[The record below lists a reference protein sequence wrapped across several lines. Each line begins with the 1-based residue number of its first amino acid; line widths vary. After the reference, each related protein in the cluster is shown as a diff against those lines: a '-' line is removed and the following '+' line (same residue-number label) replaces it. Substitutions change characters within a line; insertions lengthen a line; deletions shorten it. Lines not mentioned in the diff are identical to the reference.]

1 MLTREKCAKLT
12 IPDEPFS
19 GLGRDEMKEML
30 SDEGYDED
38 EFEDELG
45 EEEAEQ
51 LEDPVL
57 PAGAAACG
65 EFRQDIPR
73 IGKSNSISPNF
84 WHYVKGFEA
93 WILNIELFE
102 SSDGENI
109 VSSIRQDVVGSI
121 SLFYG
126 WGFSLFYKVLLVLQ
140 KNSRLSLF

>member
-102 SSDGENI
+102 SSDGVPIFKTEFYLHI
-109 VSSIRQDVVGSI
+109 FD
-121 SLFYG
+121 LFRSEER
-126 WGFSLFYKVLLVLQ
+126 WKTFIAIQ
-140 KNSRLSLF
+140 N

>member
-1 MLTREKCAKLT
+1 
-12 IPDEPFS
+12 
-19 GLGRDEMKEML
+19 MKEML

-102 SSDGENI
+102 SSDGVPIFKTEFYLHI
-109 VSSIRQDVVGSI
+109 FA
-121 SLFYG
+121 LFRSAEER
-126 WGFSLFYKVLLVLQ
+126 WKPFIAIQ
-140 KNSRLSLF
+140 N